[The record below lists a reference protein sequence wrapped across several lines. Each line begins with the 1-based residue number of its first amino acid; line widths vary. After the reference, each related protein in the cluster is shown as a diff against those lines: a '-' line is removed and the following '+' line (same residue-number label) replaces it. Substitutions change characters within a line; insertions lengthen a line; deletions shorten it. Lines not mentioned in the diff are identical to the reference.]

1 MSRSELLVSV
11 LLTSHPQSTLCNPF
25 KPHRGRALQVAHVC
39 EAAVACW
46 WEDSHPGWM
55 IFTLGNQ
62 HFETLDQIIQVR
74 GRRLAGL

>member
-1 MSRSELLVSV
+1 MGCV
-11 LLTSHPQSTLCNPF
+11 
-25 KPHRGRALQVAHVC
+25 QVARVC
-39 EAAVACW
+39 EAAVQCW

-74 GRRLAGL
+74 GRRLAGF

>member
-1 MSRSELLVSV
+1 MW
-11 LLTSHPQSTLCNPF
+11 
-25 KPHRGRALQVAHVC
+25 QVARVC
-39 EAAVACW
+39 DAAVQCW

-74 GRRLAGL
+74 GRRLAGFQAGIRVPCTLAPASQPT

>member
-1 MSRSELLVSV
+1 M
-11 LLTSHPQSTLCNPF
+11 
-25 KPHRGRALQVAHVC
+25 C
-39 EAAVACW
+39 EAAVQCW

-74 GRRLAGL
+74 SRRLAGSPAGALAPASNACLYLAHSHAL